1 MDSTIAA
8 AGRGKRDA
16 RRPQP
21 RKSFAE
27 SPTTRSPRSAQKKK
41 RPRRNDE
48 DSGDLFPARRILE
61 EKTEDRKVFYLI
73 DWEGVD
79 PKTGLPY
86 TPTWVFH
93 KSPTMSIQLADM
105 RNSLATGWGRYICPP
120 CSVAEQK
127 KGTCHRGQPRSS
139 HARHHPRKST
149 STPCKTPESCA
160 KLQLRFRGSRTI

>member
-1 MDSTIAA
+1 MDSSIAE

-16 RRPQP
+16 RRTQP

-61 EKTEDRKVFYLI
+61 EKTDS
-73 DWEGVD
+73 
-79 PKTGLPY
+79 KTGLPY

-93 KSPTMSIQLADM
+93 KSPTMSIQLADV

-120 CSVAEQK
+120 CSVAEEE
-127 KGTCHRGQPRSS
+127 KGTCHGEPRPS

-149 STPCKTPESCA
+149 CTPCKAPENCA
-160 KLQLRFRGSRTI
+160 KLQVHFRGSRTV